1 MIKQTYT
8 NYFTKNIDLI
18 NMKLKNRRKVKFGS
32 KIIGEGEKIPF
43 IAEIGVN
50 HLGSLKNAFNLVDA
64 AIDAGSD
71 FLKLQTYNSQ
81 KRYDKKNPKYKEFTE
96 LVTKWQL
103 SKSEEKEVWAH
114 ARSRGA
120 EIFTSVYDL
129 ESVSFAEK
137 LGTIGYK
144 IAAFEMNNM
153 PLLREVIKTKKP
165 IIISCGMTNFKEIR
179 NLTEFLD
186 KNKSNYILLHTVS
199 SYPLQEIYSNLYKIR
214 NMIELFDCPI
224 GHSDHTA
231 GTYIPPIAAA
241 CGAQIIEKHF
251 TINPKSRFSD
261 NFFSVTKE
269 QVKEIKFNLEK
280 IHNIIY
286 SPDFKKNNPEKFMK
300 DFKKIIS

>member
-1 MIKQTYT
+1 
-8 NYFTKNIDLI
+8 
-18 NMKLKNRRKVKFGS
+18 MKLDKLKKRKKVKFGS

-43 IAEIGVN
+43 IAELGVN
-50 HLGSLKNAFNLVDA
+50 HLGSQKIALELIDS

-71 FLKLQTYNSQ
+71 FLKFQTYDPI
-81 KRYDKKNPKYKEFTE
+81 KRYDKNNPKYKESTKLVSDWKLSETE
-96 LVTKWQL
+96 
-103 SKSEEKEVWAH
+103 EREVWHH
-114 ARSRGA
+114 AKSRGA

-129 ESVSFAEK
+129 NSIDFAEN

-153 PLLREVIKTKKP
+153 PLLREVVKTRKP
-165 IIISCGMTNFKEIR
+165 LIISCGMTNFTEIIK
-179 NLTEFLD
+179 LTEFLD
-186 KNKSNYILLHTVS
+186 KNNANYVLLHTVS
-199 SYPLQEIYSNLYKIR
+199 SYPLQEVHSNLQKIR
-214 NMIELFDCPI
+214 NLIELFDCPI

-231 GTYIPPIAAA
+231 GTFIPTIAAA

-251 TINPKSRFSD
+251 TVNPKSRLSD

-280 IHNIIY
+280 IYHIIY
-286 SPDFKKNNPEKFMK
+286 SPDFEKKDPEKYMK